1 MMTFPARWTN
11 RFRVV
16 LSQLLLFA
24 GVVYFLFR
32 WAEEDRVLYLVL
44 AGITGT
50 TFCVLAL
57 LYFTKTA
64 RIARRMSSVIIIAMT
79 FCFVIVGYLFRGHI
93 DHVIQE
99 ADLSA
104 NLDRLASYRANLN
117 NRFMKHTEQGEFLRK
132 RLTAEPFWRQP
143 GILAE
148 FLRHHSEDYFSVYLL
163 DDQGVSLLSEPI
175 STGYKENYPVRN
187 LPNPAFVEPSFQP
200 ISDGNQAPV
209 WHTLKYFIPLETA
222 EGQKRYIL
230 LYIRTNAWLLEIKQS
245 MPGVS
250 VFLLHDNEI
259 IATNEKQWN
268 ENIIRGIKNEGYG
281 RNSVEQIFFAR
292 YPLRSENWSVVF
304 LQAWNTAFPNMAYAE
319 SALIRVLIF
328 SAVLG
333 FLTGVLLSWYLSR
346 TILLPL
352 SRLAGDVQIVASGD
366 QTHTLRESSSDPQD
380 ELGALHHAIANMVKS
395 LKESTIQT
403 ESVQRAWSDV
413 QSELETQSDVVKK
426 IQGGTLRSSPLITRG
441 LTING
446 RLVIAQ
452 EHNGKFYDITEPQPG
467 FVAFAIAD
475 PAGKGAIGSFYAALM
490 KGLLS
495 AYWKRSDLLLQ
506 DPLRWMS
513 ELETD
518 FMKHRDTDTRTIAL
532 GVGII
537 NTHDHRVR
545 LINAGSEYPVL
556 QKKDQTQSIAIRG
569 RALGMPQWLGS
580 FETTTFVLA
589 TGETMFLHSNGISP
603 DTMTDGSEKIQ
614 NTAMDS
620 KQGDAVILKI
630 ARCESV
636 KENFIFTPGP
646 DVEFDTENKIQTMMA
661 NRGFESE
668 KIKSMLSACR
678 ETITY
683 AARSTKLSE
692 LKKSIH
698 VETEA
703 WDDGVEVRITDQNNN
718 SHWNKARISE
728 GSDQAEG
735 KAVRAWR
742 IGAIQKLV
750 DEVIVEQ
757 TANKTTIVLRSMK

>member
-11 RFRVV
+11 HFRVAI
-16 LSQLLLFA
+16 SQLLLFA

-32 WAEEDRVLYLVL
+32 WAEEDRALYLVL

-50 TFCVLAL
+50 AFCVLAL
-57 LYFTKTA
+57 LHFTKTA

-117 NRFMKHTEQGEFLRK
+117 NRFLKHAEQGEFLRK

-148 FLRHHSEDYFSVYLL
+148 FLRHHTDDYFSVYLL
-163 DDQGVSLLSEPI
+163 DDQGVSLLSEPV
-175 STGYKENYPVRN
+175 STGYKESYPVRN
-187 LPNPAFVEPSFQP
+187 LSNPAFVEPSFQP
-200 ISDGNQAPV
+200 INDGNKVPA
-209 WHTLKYFIPLETA
+209 WHALKYFIPLETA
-222 EGQKRYIL
+222 EGQKRYVL
-230 LYIRTNAWLLEIKQS
+230 LHIRTNAWLHEIKQS

-259 IATNEKQWN
+259 IATNEKHWN
-268 ENIIRGIKNEGYG
+268 ENIIREITNEGYG
-281 RNSVEQIFFAR
+281 RNSEEQIFFAR
-292 YPLRSENWSVVF
+292 YPLRSDNWSVVF
-304 LQAWNTAFPNMAYAE
+304 LQTWNTAFPNVSYAE
-319 SALIRVLIF
+319 SALVRVLIF
-328 SAVLG
+328 SAVFG

-352 SRLAGDVQIVASGD
+352 SRLTNDVQIVVSGD

-380 ELGALHHAIANMVKS
+380 EIGALHRAIANIVKS
-395 LKESTIQT
+395 LKERTIQT
-403 ESVQRAWSDV
+403 ESVQNAWSDV
-413 QSELETQSDVVKK
+413 QSELEAQSDVVKK
-426 IQGGTLRSSPLITRG
+426 IQADTLRSSPLITRS

-467 FVAFAIAD
+467 FAAFAIVD

-506 DPLRWMS
+506 DPLRWMN

-532 GVGII
+532 SVGII

-556 QKKDQTQSIAIRG
+556 RKNDQTQSIAIRG

-589 TGETMFLHSNGISP
+589 LGETMFLHSHGISP
-603 DTMTDGSEKIQ
+603 DAMTEWPEKIH

-620 KQGDAVILKI
+620 KQSDAVILKI
-630 ARCESV
+630 VRCESV
-636 KENFIFTPGP
+636 KENFIFTPGS
-646 DVEFDTENKIQTMMA
+646 DVDFDAENKIQTMMA
-661 NRGFESE
+661 RRGFESE
-668 KIKSMLSACR
+668 KIKSMLSACNA
-678 ETITY
+678 TITY
-683 AARSTKLSE
+683 AARSTRLPE
-692 LKKSIH
+692 LKNSIY
-698 VETEA
+698 VEAEA
-703 WDDGVEVRITDQNNN
+703 CDDGIEVRITDQNNN
-718 SHWNKARISE
+718 SYWNMARISE
-728 GSDQAEG
+728 GADQAEG
-735 KAVRAWR
+735 KAVRARR

-757 TANKTTIVLRSMK
+757 SANKTTIVLRSIK